1 LFWKTTTKNKGIA
14 VSRTNKNLGA
24 LGEKIA
30 EKFLT
35 SRRFRI
41 IDRNFSTPFGEID
54 LVAEQ
59 ADYTV
64 FIEVKTRTS
73 DKFGSPLSSITREKQ
88 NHIVKNC
95 QFYIKRYSLCGKPC
109 RIDVIGISLCKSGK
123 LKVLN
128 HIKNAIII

>member
-1 LFWKTTTKNKGIA
+1 M
-14 VSRTNKNLGA
+14 SRTNKNLGA

-35 SRRFRI
+35 SRGFRI
-41 IDRNFSTPFGEID
+41 TGRNFSTPFGEID

-59 ADYTV
+59 AGCTV

-73 DKFGSPLSSITREKQ
+73 YKFGSPLSSITKEKQ
-88 NHIVKNC
+88 KHMLKNC
-95 QFYIKRYSLCGKPC
+95 QFYMKRYSLCGKPC
-109 RIDVIGISLCKSGK
+109 RIDVVGISLCKNGK
-123 LKVLN
+123 VKVLN